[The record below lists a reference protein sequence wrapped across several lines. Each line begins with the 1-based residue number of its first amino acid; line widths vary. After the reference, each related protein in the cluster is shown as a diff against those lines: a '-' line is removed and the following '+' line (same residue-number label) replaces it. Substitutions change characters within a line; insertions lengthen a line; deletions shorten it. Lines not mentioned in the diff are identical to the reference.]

1 VKTLKAILALG
12 AAAALFAGCSKNA
25 NNTNGANSTN
35 STTTTTTTTNAPS
48 SKASEHTGMP
58 PTAPPASST
67 PASGGSTG
75 GSSPSGAGETFTH
88 PDAGVQFTLPAGWK
102 TKSEGETLTAT
113 SEHEAVSVVL
123 WVPRG
128 DDFDQ
133 ATEQLKEQLRE
144 VIKNPQVTSPGK
156 ESTHN
161 GMRAYTAG
169 GTGEVNGQPVLWE
182 VDILQAKKPFFVVTF
197 ASPDMFKMH
206 QGDYQQL
213 LASLRPVQ

>member
-1 VKTLKAILALG
+1 MKTLKATLALCV
-12 AAAALFAGCSKNA
+12 AAALFAGCSKSA

-48 SKASEHTGMP
+48 SKASEHSGMP
-58 PTAPPASST
+58 PAAPPVSST
-67 PASGGSTG
+67 PAGGGSTG

-88 PDAGVQFTLPAGWK
+88 PDAGVQFTLPAGWT
-102 TKSEGETLTAT
+102 TKAEGEKIIAT

-128 DDFDQ
+128 DDFDE
-133 ATEQLKEQLRE
+133 ATDQLMQQLDN
-144 VIKNPQVTSPGK
+144 VIKNPQITSPGK

-169 GTGEVNGQPVLWE
+169 GTGEVSGQPILWE
-182 VDILQAKKPFFVVTF
+182 VDVLQAKKPFFVVTF
-197 ASPDMFKMH
+197 ASPDMFRMH

>member
-1 VKTLKAILALG
+1 MKTLKAILALG
-12 AAAALFAGCSKNA
+12 IVAALFAGCSKNA
-25 NNTNGANSTN
+25 NSTNG
-35 STTTTTTTTNAPS
+35 TTTTTNTTNTA
-48 SKASEHTGMP
+48 SKVTE
-58 PTAPPASST
+58 PTTSRTLPTPPASST
-67 PASGGSTG
+67 PAGSTAET
-75 GSSPSGAGETFTH
+75 SSPSGAGETFTH
-88 PDAGVQFTLPAGWK
+88 PDAGVQFTLPAGWTTK
-102 TKSEGETLTAT
+102 TEGEKIIAT

-128 DDFDQ
+128 DDFDK
-133 ATEQLKEQLRE
+133 ATDELMQQLAN

-169 GTGEVNGQPVLWE
+169 GTGQVSGQSILWE
-182 VDILQAKKPFFVVTF
+182 VDVLQAKKPFFVVTF